1 MRMGA
6 LGCPCGH
13 LPGLCLVLSLLAGPQ
28 EIEPGLPGSAGAL
41 KTPVGQ
47 SGHLCKYLVR
57 EHPPQPVLRTDSG
70 PRTGASSSW
79 SRLSGPVTRA
89 EFIACRFGGTVFTH
103 NTSDSKCGFFFHQQP
118 ALQLSGAQLG
128 V

>member
-13 LPGLCLVLSLLAGPQ
+13 LPDSCLVLSLLAGPQ

-47 SGHLCKYLVR
+47 SGRLCKYLVH
-57 EHPPQPVLRTDSG
+57 EHLPQPVLRTDTG
-70 PRTGASSSW
+70 PRTGAPSSW
-79 SRLSGPVTRA
+79 SCLSGPVTCA
-89 EFIACRFGGTVFTH
+89 EFIACRFEGTVFTH
-103 NTSDSKCGFFFHQQP
+103 NTSDPKCGFFFTQQP
-118 ALQLSGAQLG
+118 APQLSGAQLG